1 MLATASFAACAVP
14 RTATRP
20 TPPKPTIPGRLA
32 LEVPKQVPAGLS
44 PGVHSLSFE
53 SGSALLYVP
62 KSPPGPRPL
71 LVVFHGAGGQA
82 RHMINL
88 LWAQAEEQG
97 LLLLAPQSSGPTWD
111 LVTGDYGPDV
121 AVLQQLLTAVSSL
134 EPVDPAR
141 MGLAGFSDGA
151 SYALALGLD
160 NGDLF
165 SSVLAFS
172 PGFLSPEH
180 RVGSPRVFVAH
191 GTADPVLDIDKCGR
205 AVVNQLR
212 DLGYGVTYREFDG
225 PHTVPKE
232 IAGAATKWFS
242 GGTSGS

>member
-1 MLATASFAACAVP
+1 
-14 RTATRP
+14 
-20 TPPKPTIPGRLA
+20 LA